1 MSYATLLGLQESG
14 VSCPQ
19 GLPVG
24 LIDIW
29 ALGVLSSNKEVRMGS
44 WLVAA
49 VLWLCGVEG
58 GWLSWPVLCWFWG
71 GVVSIDSDHKSRLPS
86 KCPSSVCHC
95 VPGAKT
101 GTAVF
106 SLSLS
111 FLVPSGQ
118 S

>member
-1 MSYATLLGLQESG
+1 MSYATLLDLQESG

-29 ALGVLSSNKEVRMGS
+29 ALGVLSSNREVRMGS
-44 WLVAA
+44 GRSAMAVRCRRRVAELACSVLV
-49 VLWLCGVEG
+49 L
-58 GWLSWPVLCWFWG
+58 G
-71 GVVSIDSDHKSRLPS
+71 GVVSIDSDHKSRPPS

-95 VPGAKT
+95 VPGAQT
-101 GTAVF
+101 GAAVF

-111 FLVPSGQ
+111 FLVPTGQ